1 MRMKKF
7 TLKRITFTLFAMVVL
22 LAAAY
27 AIVYAAELEYLVQT
41 RPPPA
46 GFGEGKSELLC
57 PTDRPS
63 CVSTINTDADFFST
77 PFHVQGEVAGM
88 MARLKT
94 AINTEPRVEIV
105 FESETRLEVVFKSL
119 LFRYRDDVTFLLD
132 PQKKK
137 IDFRSRS
144 RVGYSDM
151 GVNRER
157 MARLRS
163 ALNH

>member
-1 MRMKKF
+1 
-7 TLKRITFTLFAMVVL
+7 MVVF
-22 LAAAY
+22 LAAAN
-27 AIVYAAELEYLVQT
+27 ALEYAAELEYLVQT
-41 RPPPA
+41 RPPPT

-63 CVSTINTDADFFST
+63 CVGSINADADFFST
-77 PFHVQGEVAGM
+77 PFNVQGDAAEM

-105 FESETRLEVVFKSL
+105 FESDTRLEVVFKSL
-119 LFRYRDDVTFLLD
+119 LFRYRDDVTFVLD
-132 PQKKK
+132 TQKQK

-157 MARLRS
+157 IARLRQV
-163 ALNH
+163 L